1 MLLEGISPS
10 LCKTL
15 ASTKRKPMHLSVSMS
30 LLDNLA
36 LQAIQDNNTKVV
48 QAWLLYN
55 KRRPNRNRIK
65 DRHGFAPVHYAV
77 KFNRLQLLEDLCK
90 DGNAGK

>member
-1 MLLEGISPS
+1 MFGAHAHIAIYAAIYLNRCYNMTFAILL
-10 LCKTL
+10 
-15 ASTKRKPMHLSVSMS
+15 
-30 LLDNLA
+30 

-48 QAWLLYN
+48 KAWLQYN

-77 KFNRLQLLEDLCK
+77 KFNRLQLLEDLCNEGK
-90 DGNAGK
+90 AGK